1 MHSLLVSCPNW
12 FLVQIRPVLLNCHL
26 LFFYCVARKSM
37 VAYAMSSLPKPP
49 RDVRRQQAKYGTGSG
64 TLESTARAA
73 AIMKHENNMKPVRI
87 SSSSAGSSSSSRN
100 SPAGTCQ
107 SYVSQ
112 LFFTQGSSLSQ
123 VSVKCLW
130 NFHLDFGGLLEI
142 SMSV

>member
-1 MHSLLVSCPNW
+1 
-12 FLVQIRPVLLNCHL
+12 
-26 LFFYCVARKSM
+26 M

-123 VSVKCLW
+123 VSV
-130 NFHLDFGGLLEI
+130 N
-142 SMSV
+142 SVCQVSVEFPP